1 MRHRLAT
8 IVCLLLLVACGGGGP
23 GQPAIPDAHAEPP
36 RPVIVVVGDSISAGY
51 MPHEGAA
58 LQLRQDLA
66 YTAELAALGH
76 VATAAVGGATSAAAR
91 YQAEWLAPLPAE
103 VVVVMLG
110 VNDADKGM
118 ARAESLANVR
128 ALAATWPRAKLV
140 LVSPP
145 SWGTGIDAWLA
156 DWERDLQAY
165 ALTSGAA
172 MVPIYS
178 ASLSRSWRCHPSD
191 RHPCAAGHREIGAAV
206 AAAVRGALVQR

>member
-1 MRHRLAT
+1 MHYLTLLICILLA
-8 IVCLLLLVACGGGGP
+8 ACGGGGDP
-23 GQPAIPDAHAEPP
+23 IPEARAEPP
-36 RPVIVVVGDSISAGY
+36 RPVIVVIGDSITAGY
-51 MPHEGAA
+51 MPHDGAA

-66 YTAELAALGH
+66 YTSELADLGH

-91 YQAEWLAPLPAE
+91 YQAEWLAPLPAD

-118 ARAESLANVR
+118 ARADSLTNVR
-128 ALAATWPRAKLV
+128 AIAATWPRAKLV

-178 ASLSRSWRCHPSD
+178 ASLSRSWRCHATD

-206 AAAVRGALVQR
+206 AAAVRASLQGGRA